1 MQQSMLINTRGRA
14 ILVMKTL
21 KDRLIKWWQKVLQP
35 VTVGNNVTLPVPSV
49 DRGREDHR
57 NLMCVVTDIN
67 TETQQYKFA
76 TRYGLLNVQIIFQE
90 QIPAMYI

>member
-1 MQQSMLINTRGRA
+1 MVARSNQ
-14 ILVMKTL
+14 
-21 KDRLIKWWQKVLQP
+21 VLQP

-49 DRGREDHR
+49 DRGRGDPR
-57 NLMCVVTDIN
+57 NLMCIVTDIN

-76 TRYGLLNVQIIFQE
+76 TRYSLLNVQIIFQK